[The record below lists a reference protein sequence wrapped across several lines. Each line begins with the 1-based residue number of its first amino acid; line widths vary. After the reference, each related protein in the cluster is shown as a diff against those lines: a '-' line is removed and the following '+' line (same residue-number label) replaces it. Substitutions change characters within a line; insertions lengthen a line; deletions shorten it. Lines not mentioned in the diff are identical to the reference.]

1 MYLKSIAAI
10 LLALAIVS
18 CTGSDQGS
26 SEVEPPAA
34 PFFASFA
41 EGQAAA
47 DNGGKDILI
56 DFYTDT

>member
-1 MYLKSIAAI
+1 MYLRSIVTI

-18 CTGSDQGS
+18 CSSSDQGNPI
-26 SEVEPPAA
+26 SEQPAA
-34 PFFASFA
+34 PYFASFT

-56 DFYTDT
+56 EFYTDT

>member
-1 MYLKSIAAI
+1 MYLRSIAAI

-26 SEVEPPAA
+26 PTGEQPAA
-34 PFFASFA
+34 PYFASFA